1 MKKLL
6 FLFSIL
12 VINTSTIAQTATDFT
27 VNDCDGVSHNLF
39 EELDAGNVV
48 VIAWVMPCGPCIGPT
63 TTAYASILN
72 NFSDENINFYVVDD
86 YANTSC
92 SSLSS
97 WVQSNGMQ
105 DVATFSDASITMS
118 DYGTNGMPKIVIL
131 GGGSSHKVYFNE
143 NSSTVGFD
151 TAMELA
157 LSESGM
163 SISDIEA
170 PLLNVY
176 PNPAQSFVTIENLHA
191 EQMTIDIF
199 DLKGQMIMQCSIPA
213 MTNKQVNV
221 AEFSEGVYYIKSK
234 GTIQS
239 KFIIK

>member
-1 MKKLL
+1 MKKFL
-6 FLFSIL
+6 FLLSSLFLSASIL
-12 VINTSTIAQTATDFT
+12 AQTATDFT
-27 VNDCDGVSHNLF
+27 TEDCNGVTHNLF

-48 VIAWVMPCGPCIGPT
+48 VIAWVMPCGPCIAPT

-72 NFSDENINFYVVDD
+72 NFSEENINFYVVDD

-97 WVQSNGMQ
+97 WAQSNGMQ
-105 DVATFSDASITMS
+105 DVTTFSDASISMS

-131 GGGSSHKVYFNE
+131 GGGSEHKVYFNE

-151 TAMELA
+151 AAMELA

-163 SISDIEA
+163 SISDFEA

-176 PNPAQSFVTIENLHA
+176 PNPAQDFVFVENLGTEHVSI
-191 EQMTIDIF
+191 EIF
-199 DLKGQMIMQCSIPA
+199 DVKGQMIMQCSIPA
-213 MTNKQVNV
+213 TTNKRINV
-221 AEFSEGVYYIKSK
+221 GELPEGVYYMKSK
-234 GTIQS
+234 DGVQS
-239 KFIIK
+239 KFIKK